1 MFSYYYYSKYIRGS
15 QKVHTQSV
23 NNTDNNNKK
32 HPNQFKCQQQLSPSL
47 VYFMTPDQCEG
58 RLTAPVPYNV
68 TLGSVQV

>member
-1 MFSYYYYSKYIRGS
+1 MMIHQITKLAYPLWAHCLY
-15 QKVHTQSV
+15 
-23 NNTDNNNKK
+23 NNKK